1 MPEAYYSYG
10 GFSFL
15 ASPRGELY
23 LSVVSN
29 MITFDI
35 AFDSSAVDES
45 ETQNTLAVDKR
56 VAQFKNA
63 GARPARP
70 KPAK

>member
-1 MPEAYYSYG
+1 MPEEYYSYG

-23 LSVVSN
+23 LASGAS

-35 AFDSSAVDES
+35 AFDSGDVEDAE
-45 ETQNTLAVDKR
+45 EQNGY
-56 VAQFKNA
+56 FA
-63 GARPARP
+63 GRKMVRTGQ
-70 KPAK
+70 